1 FPFSHGIT
9 KTQTEPEY
17 SPFNVSSSKSTH
29 RSLLTNIQGRRTT
42 TQAYVNIASSLTNV
56 GVFAG
61 AFTFG
66 TLLNLSNTLENFDLV
81 SRYLSIAFLLFA
93 TSLFL
98 AISIQILLRRDE
110 PSQAPSQRK
119 MKLFVFHI
127 ALVSGLLVAGFI
139 VLDLVL
145 MEIGQKAVGVT
156 GIVLLCL
163 IAAWIG
169 VR

>member
-1 FPFSHGIT
+1 
-9 KTQTEPEY
+9 
-17 SPFNVSSSKSTH
+17 
-29 RSLLTNIQGRRTT
+29 
-42 TQAYVNIASSLTNV
+42 VNIASSLTNV

-81 SRYLSIAFLLFA
+81 SQYLSIAFLLFA

-110 PSQAPSQRK
+110 PSQAPPQRK

-127 ALVSGLLVAGFI
+127 SLVSGLLVAGFI

-169 VR
+169 VVWYAESTEMLEDKGCCVVENQQSTSKEET